1 MNAVTT
7 TEARAVNTAASSA
20 ANVLQ
25 AADPSKYMILV
36 PLSRLVL
43 RRTGRNVRKTPRMS
57 IPELAASIQRVG
69 LLQNLIVIPAAD
81 GLHYEVVAGG
91 RRLAALKL
99 LAKKH
104 RIAKDW
110 DVPCLQVADGT
121 ARTASLTENVQREAM
136 HPADQFEA
144 FAALVAEG
152 RPIEDIAADFSV
164 TPLVVQRRLKLANVS
179 PRLMADYRADA
190 VSLDQLMALAGT
202 DDHAAQESRFLR
214 RPDSGSATLRIC
226 ANASPSGKSTLT
238 GIRWCASSGWT
249 PTSRRAAVSAATC
262 SRKAMTRACTSTD
275 AALLERLAQDKLAG
289 IAAEVKAE
297 GWAWADATPG
307 MTHADLHAF
316 QRAPRERREPNKR
329 EAQRIEK
336 LQAKMHE
343 LAEAVDAAMDADDED
358 KADALQEEGEALGE
372 QLQALEEGLQG
383 YAASVKAAAGAIVTI
398 DRNGEAVIH
407 RGLLREAEAKALR
420 TLEKLRQGFGSVEGE
435 AESGNETEDDEQP
448 KTAAMSD
455 RLAQRLSAH
464 RTAALQI
471 EVARHPQTALAAVVH
486 SMVQTV
492 LQERHYGHGLPLG
505 VSLKVQD
512 RLEGMA
518 PDWPESPAAVAL
530 RELQQVVGEALPEDS
545 AELFAALL
553 AKPQDELVRLLA
565 VCVASTVDVVTLR
578 TTQRQPGGE
587 LAQAVGFDMAAWW
600 TPTAEGYFK
609 HVSKAVILD
618 AVGEYAPEHVTRLA
632 KLKKADIA
640 SEAERL
646 ADGTGWMPAIFT
658 KADVPEESPQVA
670 QQNGAEEAATI
681 PGTQAG
687 RRDAGIGDSH
697 RGGQV
702 DPAGPAAGAATA
714 HRSDLQRA
722 QLRLP
727 AGAQR
732 ASGA

>member
-1 MNAVTT
+1 MNAVTY
-7 TEARAVNTAASSA
+7 TEAQALDTR

-25 AADPSKYMILV
+25 AADPSKHMILV

-43 RRTGRNVRKTPRMS
+43 RPTGRNVRKTPRMS

-81 GLHYEVVAGG
+81 GEHYEVVAGG

-110 DVPCLQVADGT
+110 QVPCLQVADGT

-190 VSLDQLMALAGT
+190 VTLDQLMALSIT
-202 DDHAAQESRFLR
+202 DDHAAQERAFYDAPLWQR
-214 RPDSGSATLRIC
+214 
-226 ANASPSGKSTLT
+226 SPSALRERLT
-238 GIRWCASSGWT
+238 EREIDAYRHPLVRFVGLDAYEQAGGGV
-249 PTSRRAAVSAATC
+249 RRDLFAEDDAGVYLS
-262 SRKAMTRACTSTD
+262 D

-316 QRAPRERREPNKR
+316 QRAPRERRAPNKR

-336 LQAKMHE
+336 LQEKMR
-343 LAEAVDAAMDADDED
+343 AIGEAVDAAMDAEDEE

-372 QLQALEEGLQG
+372 QLQALEEGLRG
-383 YAASVKAAAGAIVTI
+383 YGANVKAAAGAIVTI
-398 DRNGEAVIH
+398 DRNGEVVIH

-420 TLEKLRQGFGSVEGE
+420 TLEKLRQGFSDPDAANDDEGE
-435 AESGNETEDDEQP
+435 EDEAP
-448 KTAAMSD
+448 KTAAISD

-471 EVARHPQTALAAVVH
+471 EVARHPQVALAALVH
-486 SMVQTV
+486 GMVQTL
-492 LQERHYGHGLPLG
+492 LQGRYYGHDLPLG
-505 VSLKVQD
+505 VRLTVQD

-518 PDWPESPAAVAL
+518 PDWPDSPAAVAL
-530 RELQQVVGEALPEDS
+530 RELQQAWGGKLPDDS

-553 AKPQDELVRLLA
+553 AMEQGELVKLLA
-565 VCVASTVDVVTLR
+565 VCVASTVDVVTPR
-578 TTQRQPGGE
+578 ATVQQPGAE
-587 LAQAVGFDMAAWW
+587 LVQAVGLDMAAWW
-600 TPTAEGYFK
+600 RPTAEGYFK
-609 HVSKAVILD
+609 HVPKAAILQ
-618 AVGEYAPEHVTRLA
+618 AVGELVPESVNRLA

-646 ADGTGWMPAIFT
+646 VNGKGWMPAIFKT
-658 KADVPEESPQVA
+658 ADAPEEGLQDAA
-670 QQNGAEEAATI
+670 QDGAEAAATV
-681 PGTQAG
+681 T
-687 RRDAGIGDSH
+687 H
-697 RGGQV
+697 E
-702 DPAGPAAGAATA
+702 PAEALTA
-714 HRSDLQRA
+714 
-722 QLRLP
+722 
-727 AGAQR
+727 
-732 ASGA
+732 

>member
-1 MNAVTT
+1 MNAITQ
-7 TEARAVNTAASSA
+7 TEARAIQAPA
-20 ANVLQ
+20 LE
-25 AADPSKYMILV
+25 AADPTKNLILV

-43 RRTGRNVRKTPRMS
+43 RPTGRNVRKTPRMS

-69 LLQNLIVIPAAD
+69 LLQNLIVIASAD
-81 GLHYEVVAGG
+81 GEHYEVVAGG

-104 RIAKDW
+104 RISKEW
-110 DVPCLQVADGT
+110 EVPCLLVADGT

-190 VSLDQLMALAGT
+190 VSLDQLMALAIT
-202 DDHAAQESRFLR
+202 DDHTAQEAAFYDAPTWQRHPSNLRERLTEREIDAYRHPLVRFVGL
-214 RPDSGSATLRIC
+214 DTYEAAG
-226 ANASPSGKSTLT
+226 G
-238 GIRWCASSGWT
+238 GIRRDLFAEGD
-249 PTSRRAAVSAATC
+249 AGVYL
-262 SRKAMTRACTSTD
+262 TD

-297 GWAWADATPG
+297 GWAWVDATPG
-307 MTHADLHAF
+307 VTHADLHAF

-329 EAQRIEK
+329 EAARIEK
-336 LQAKMHE
+336 LQTKMHE
-343 LAEAVDAAMDADDED
+343 LAEAVDAALDADDED
-358 KADALQEEGEALGE
+358 KADALQEEGETVGE
-372 QLQALEEGLQG
+372 QLQALEDGLQDYG
-383 YAASVKAAAGAIVTI
+383 ANVKAAAGAIVTI

-407 RGLLREAEAKALR
+407 RGLMREAEAKALR
-420 TLEKLRQGFGSVEGE
+420 TLERLRQGFGSEGE
-435 AESGNETEDDEQP
+435 AENDDEGEDGDDDRQP
-448 KTAAMSD
+448 MTAAISD

-471 EVARHPQTALAAVVH
+471 EVARHPQAALAAVVH
-486 SMVQTV
+486 GMVQTV
-492 LQERHYGHGLPLG
+492 SQERHYGHDLPLG

-530 RELQQVVGEALPEDS
+530 RQLQQVAGEALPEDS

-565 VCVASTVDVVTLR
+565 VCVASTVDVVTPR
-578 TTQRQPGGE
+578 ATAHQPGEE
-587 LAQAVGFDMAAWW
+587 LAQAVGLDMAAWW
-600 TPTAEGYFK
+600 KPTAEGYFK

-618 AVGEYAPEHVTRLA
+618 AVGAFAPESVARLA

-646 ADGTGWMPAIFT
+646 ADGTDWMPAIF
-658 KADVPEESPQVA
+658 KAAGSQDA
-670 QQNGAEEAATI
+670 
-681 PGTQAG
+681 TQA
-687 RRDAGIGDSH
+687 
-697 RGGQV
+697 
-702 DPAGPAAGAATA
+702 AGPEQDAPEDAEAMVDEPAEALAA
-714 HRSDLQRA
+714 
-722 QLRLP
+722 
-727 AGAQR
+727 
-732 ASGA
+732 

>member
-1 MNAVTT
+1 
-7 TEARAVNTAASSA
+7 
-20 ANVLQ
+20 
-25 AADPSKYMILV
+25 
-36 PLSRLVL
+36 
-43 RRTGRNVRKTPRMS
+43 
-57 IPELAASIQRVG
+57 
-69 LLQNLIVIPAAD
+69 
-81 GLHYEVVAGG
+81 
-91 RRLAALKL
+91 
-99 LAKKH
+99 
-104 RIAKDW
+104 
-110 DVPCLQVADGT
+110 
-121 ARTASLTENVQREAM
+121 
-136 HPADQFEA
+136 
-144 FAALVAEG
+144 
-152 RPIEDIAADFSV
+152 
-164 TPLVVQRRLKLANVS
+164 
-179 PRLMADYRADA
+179 
-190 VSLDQLMALAGT
+190 
-202 DDHAAQESRFLR
+202 
-214 RPDSGSATLRIC
+214 
-226 ANASPSGKSTLT
+226 
-238 GIRWCASSGWT
+238 
-249 PTSRRAAVSAATC
+249 
-262 SRKAMTRACTSTD
+262 
-275 AALLERLAQDKLAG
+275 
-289 IAAEVKAE
+289 
-297 GWAWADATPG
+297 
-307 MTHADLHAF
+307 
-316 QRAPRERREPNKR
+316 
-329 EAQRIEK
+329 
-336 LQAKMHE
+336 
-343 LAEAVDAAMDADDED
+343 
-358 KADALQEEGEALGE
+358 LGE
-372 QLQALEEGLQG
+372 QLQAMEDGLQG
-383 YAASVKAAAGAIVTI
+383 YAPSVKAAAGAIVTI
-398 DRNGEAVIH
+398 DRNGEAVVH

-646 ADGTGWMPAIFT
+646 ADGTGWMPAIF
-658 KADVPEESPQVA
+658 KAEGPQQAAQESAQEEGPEQDAPQDAEAMADEPAVA
-670 QQNGAEEAATI
+670 LAA
-681 PGTQAG
+681 
-687 RRDAGIGDSH
+687 
-697 RGGQV
+697 
-702 DPAGPAAGAATA
+702 
-714 HRSDLQRA
+714 
-722 QLRLP
+722 
-727 AGAQR
+727 
-732 ASGA
+732 